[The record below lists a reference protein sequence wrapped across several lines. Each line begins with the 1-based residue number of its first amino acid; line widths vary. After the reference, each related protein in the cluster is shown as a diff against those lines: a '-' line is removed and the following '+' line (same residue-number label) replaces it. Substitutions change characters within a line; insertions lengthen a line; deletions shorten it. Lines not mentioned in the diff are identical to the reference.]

1 MKVHDRWTVTL
12 MLTLVLSF
20 ASAGAA
26 GSTGPHLPAAL
37 PAHGSCGADR
47 VTVEPA
53 APTYR
58 DPIRVTASGV
68 WCDGCTPKY
77 RSVRRD
83 GNVIE
88 VHGHS
93 VGADPGISCITVLTP
108 WSFTAEIG
116 VLPAG
121 ETIVQ
126 IIVDGQPL
134 SRTRFRVDGDRSF
147 LPFLAR

>member
-68 WCDGCTPKY
+68 WCDGCTPKF
-77 RSVRRD
+77 RSGRRD

-88 VHGHS
+88 VHGLS
-93 VGADPGISCITVLTP
+93 VGADPGICAAKNGGTHMALEDMGILRT
-108 WSFTAEIG
+108 
-116 VLPAG
+116 LPGTMASL
-121 ETIVQ
+121 V
-126 IIVDGQPL
+126 
-134 SRTRFRVDGDRSF
+134 
-147 LPFLAR
+147 